1 VEAFKDPKLLLELL
15 EAAPTDKRKFEKL
28 RTLNAFLADAG
39 IRLVESVTQEE
50 PLEDVGIAP
59 ADPTL
64 PGERRRQAR
73 PTPGPQPAP
82 APAPQPA
89 PAPVAQ
95 ATPPMPPAP
104 APMNPQSLQRAAQ
117 ILGPQDE
124 IGMLASEMLMRQRPA

>member
-1 VEAFKDPKLLLELL
+1 MFVEAFKDPKLLLELL

-28 RTLNAFLADAG
+28 QALPAFLGDAG
-39 IRLVESVTQEE
+39 IRLLESLTQEE

-59 ADPTL
+59 VDPTL

-82 APAPQPA
+82 APQPA
-89 PAPVAQ
+89 PTPVAQ
-95 ATPPMPPAP
+95 ATPPAPPPP